1 MRWVKHLSDS
11 SNDEKLAALLALHGP
26 EGYGV
31 WWLIVET
38 IARQIG
44 TKEIKV
50 SVSYPVAYW
59 LRITHVYHHKKFRN
73 IITSLHDLCLI
84 SAQSIDNLCN
94 ISSLSPKDVL
104 IISVPNILK
113 YRDEYSKK
121 SGQNPDSV

>member
-1 MRWVKHLSDS
+1 LSDS
-11 SNDEKLAALLALHGP
+11 SNDEKLARLLAEHGP

-38 IARQIG
+38 IAKQISA
-44 TKEIKV
+44 KDMKV
-50 SVSYPVAYW
+50 SVSYPVSYW
-59 LRITHVYHHKKFRN
+59 LRITGVYHHKKFKKLVESMN
-73 IITSLHDLCLI
+73 DLCLI

-113 YRDEYSKK
+113 FRDEYLQK
-121 SGQNPDSV
+121 SGQKTDSVLPV